1 MKQTYQALIL
11 ALFSGLLVGIGGILY
26 VSSSN
31 QIIGAVLFSFALIII
46 VSRGYYLFTGKVGY
60 LLPYKKGY
68 LKTIG
73 LTLLGNTVGIFLITA
88 LFLLSGKD
96 AALLNAQNIFAGKLA
111 QSWLETL
118 VLAIFCG
125 FMMYLAVDSYDKIKN
140 QTASVLVV
148 IFAVVI
154 FIVAGFEHS
163 IADMSYIV
171 LSTTFTFE
179 ALLFICIVIIG
190 NLIGAVSLNLLQ
202 EQVKKVLK

>member
-1 MKQTYQALIL
+1 MKHTYQTLML
-11 ALFSGLLVGIGGILY
+11 ALFSGILVGIGGILY

-31 QIIGAVLFSFALIII
+31 KIIGGVLFSFALLLI

-60 LLPYKKGY
+60 LLPYKKGN
-68 LKTIG
+68 LKLIG
-73 LTLLGNTVGIFLITA
+73 LTLLGNTVGISLISA
-88 LFLLSGKD
+88 LFLLSGKNN
-96 AALLNAQNIFAGKLA
+96 ALLNAQYIFAGKLA

-140 QTASVLVV
+140 QIASVFVV

-163 IADMSYIV
+163 IADMSYLV
-171 LSTTFTFE
+171 LSKTFTFE
-179 ALLFICIVIIG
+179 SLLFIGIVIIG
-190 NLIGAVSLNLLQ
+190 NLIGAVALNLLQ
-202 EQVKKVLK
+202 EQVKKALK